1 MSAQPLNTSISVF
14 RNVRAYRKNLRHEA
28 IAALTKRLRPL
39 ILSVPGREVLVGVLS
54 RDQNFGDLSPFCG
67 QPRYNPTSVPGVT
80 ITEELSAGYISTS
93 PGTISGQETGSTTA
107 VIGASS
113 TMNAYL
119 NIRGFPIV
127 VGVLPELSFADA
139 VNQLADNQAP
149 IDMPFTIGGDR
160 FIQNAPAQVLS
171 STNQSPATTLS
182 VAGAADDLF
191 SDLTAALTQVGDIE
205 GVIVGSNIPGQAA
218 APASATNPLAAD
230 AVSTTNIGPNMQG
243 VLVTGAVPGGV
254 AANF

>member
-1 MSAQPLNTSISVF
+1 
-14 RNVRAYRKNLRHEA
+14 
-28 IAALTKRLRPL
+28 
-39 ILSVPGREVLVGVLS
+39 
-54 RDQNFGDLSPFCG
+54 
-67 QPRYNPTSVPGVT
+67 
-80 ITEELSAGYISTS
+80 
-93 PGTISGQETGSTTA
+93 
-107 VIGASS
+107 
-113 TMNAYL
+113 MNNYL

-171 STNQSPATTLS
+171 TTNQSPATTLS
-182 VAGAADDLF
+182 AAGAADDLF

-218 APASATNPLAAD
+218 AASPLANPLAAD